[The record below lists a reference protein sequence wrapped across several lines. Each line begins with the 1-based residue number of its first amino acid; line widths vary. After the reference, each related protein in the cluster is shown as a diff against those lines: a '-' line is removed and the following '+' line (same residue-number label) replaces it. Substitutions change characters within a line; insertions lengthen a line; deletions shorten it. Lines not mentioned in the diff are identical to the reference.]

1 MGDPVEILGYVA
13 AALGTVS
20 WLPQT
25 IKTWRT
31 RAVKDL
37 SFWALLLVFAT
48 VSSWL
53 VYGLL
58 IVNWPL
64 IVANVICVILVGLL
78 VIAKLRFEP
87 RAVTPAAAPADTGTA
102 PLV

>member
-1 MGDPVEILGYVA
+1 MNTSVEILGYVA

-25 IKTWRT
+25 IKTWRS
-31 RAVKDL
+31 RAVADL
-37 SFWALLLVFAT
+37 SFWALVLVLAT

-53 VYGLL
+53 LYGLL

-64 IVANVICVILVGLL
+64 IVANVICVLLVGLL
-78 VIAKLRFEP
+78 LIAKVRFQP
-87 RAVTPAAAPADTGTA
+87 RAVSTPAE
-102 PLV
+102 

>member
-1 MGDPVEILGYVA
+1 MTTSVELLGYVA

-25 IKTWRT
+25 IKTWRS
-31 RAVKDL
+31 RAVADL

-48 VSSWL
+48 VSAWL
-53 VYGLL
+53 IYGAL

-78 VIAKLRFEP
+78 VIAKWRFDP
-87 RAVTPAAAPADTGTA
+87 RRARI
-102 PLV
+102 

>member
-1 MGDPVEILGYVA
+1 MSTSVEILGYLA

-31 RAVKDL
+31 RAVADL
-37 SFWALLLVFAT
+37 SFWALVLVFAT
-48 VSSWL
+48 VSAWL
-53 VYGLL
+53 LYGLL
-58 IVNWPL
+58 IMNWPL

-78 VIAKLRFEP
+78 LVAKVRFQP
-87 RAVTPAAAPADTGTA
+87 RAAAPAE
-102 PLV
+102 